1 MLSHRIPLYLVA
13 HVVCAAGLP
22 TVHANAAD
30 FYSIVERDGSVVLCL
45 SKGSILFADRCT
57 GDGRLTIVEP
67 IKEGTVVWR
76 SATGTVSLKDHPD
89 PECALSHAEWDQKAE
104 QVISTGKNITKAD
117 RTVLLNQLKPFLGGA
132 ELVEDDITAFALD
145 LDNDGK
151 QETVFEASNLT
162 RVAQKNRP
170 WVTLAGIVSDNFP
183 PILLYNDH
191 GDYVDDPDGVEFG
204 SVTASSATVIGV
216 VPISPETREI
226 ALLISTGN
234 ENPQHTLIRYR
245 YGNVQRIE
253 WPIPVLG
260 AAEDRNNDLVHLW
273 LSRVNP
279 TMLLHVADVVS
290 EFSATS
296 APRQTRG
303 KARGEY

>member
-13 HVVCAAGLP
+13 HVVYAAGLP

-30 FYSIVERDGSVVLCL
+30 FYSIVESDGSLVLCL
-45 SKGSILFADRCT
+45 SNGSILFSDRCT

-76 SATGTVSLKDHPD
+76 SATGTVSLENQTPD
-89 PECALSHAEWDQKAE
+89 PECALSHAKWDQEAE
-104 QVISTGKNITKAD
+104 QIISTGKNITKAD

-132 ELVEDDITAFALD
+132 ELIENDITAFALD

-170 WVTLAGIVSDNFP
+170 WVTLVGILSDRAP
-183 PILLYNDH
+183 PTLLYSDR
-191 GDYVDDPDGVEFG
+191 GDYVDDPNGVEFG
-204 SVTASSATVIGV
+204 SATAIGV
-216 VPISPETREI
+216 VPISPETGEI
-226 ALLISTGN
+226 ALLISTRS

-253 WPIPVLG
+253 
-260 AAEDRNNDLVHLW
+260 
-273 LSRVNP
+273 
-279 TMLLHVADVVS
+279 MADTGIGS
-290 EFSATS
+290 C
-296 APRQTRG
+296 RG
-303 KARGEY
+303 